1 MNDVIEATYCV
12 ANNSVYAPGPKKA
25 TKGSAGFDLF
35 AAKEKML
42 QPRCVTPVAI
52 EYRWRFQMIIL
63 ENFIRDRVF

>member
-25 TKGSAGFDLF
+25 TAGFDLF

-63 ENFIRDRVF
+63 ENFIQDRVF